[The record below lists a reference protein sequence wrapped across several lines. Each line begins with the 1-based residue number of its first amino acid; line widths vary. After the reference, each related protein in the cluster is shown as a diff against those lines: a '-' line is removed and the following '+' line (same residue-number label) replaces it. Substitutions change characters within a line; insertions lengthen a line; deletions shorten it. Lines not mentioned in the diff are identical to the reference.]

1 MFTLIAFDADDTLWE
16 NEILYREA
24 QEKLRRLLAPYA
36 SADEV
41 DRVLYEAEMRNMEPF
56 GYGIKAFTL
65 SMIETA
71 VEIGDGRIS
80 AAEVGQ
86 VVGFGRAMTQ
96 APVCLLPHVA
106 ETIPRLAT
114 RCPLML
120 LTKGDPLDQQRK
132 IRRSGIGQYFQI
144 VEVVAEKDE
153 ETYAALLARYRVEA
167 AHFMMVGNSLR
178 SDILPVLALGGHAVY
193 IPHALTW
200 SHEHAEEP
208 DPAQER
214 YHRLEHI
221 GLLPTLLERYGCCEG
236 R

>member
-1 MFTLIAFDADDTLWE
+1 MFDLIAFDADDTLWE

-41 DRVLYEAEMRNMEPF
+41 DRVLYEAEQRNMEPF

-71 VEIGDGRIS
+71 VAIGNGHIS

-86 VVGFGRAMTQ
+86 VVDFGRAMTQ
-96 APVCLLPHVA
+96 APVRLLPHVA
-106 ETIPRLAT
+106 EVIPRLAMHY
-114 RCPLML
+114 PLML

-132 IRRSGIGQYFQI
+132 IRRSGLGRYFPI

-153 ETYAALLARYRVEA
+153 ETYVQLLARHRVEA
-167 AHFMMVGNSLR
+167 ARFLMVGNSLR

-200 SHEHAEEP
+200 SHEHAPEP
-208 DPAQER
+208 DSAQER

-221 GLLPTLLERYGCCEG
+221 GLLPALLEQYGYG
-236 R
+236 TGG